1 MTERRKELEHKL
13 ESMKSWE
20 TTQRLQK
27 VLDEKKKKQAR
38 EAEKLRQEVGGNV
51 VCFSTKLKM
60 GIVPV
65 LTASIDSLFTWCID
79 ISMPDYFTEG

>member
-1 MTERRKELEHKL
+1 MTERRKELEHTL

-38 EAEKLRQEVGGNV
+38 EAEKLRQEVGGSV
-51 VCFSTKLKM
+51 VRFSKKLKM
-60 GIVPV
+60 GNVPV
-65 LTASIDSLFTWCID
+65 LTASTD
-79 ISMPDYFTEG
+79 GV